1 MSVRALPMAC
11 LVAALGLTSSA
22 SAQDKPNWREG
33 RKVFKRCESC
43 HTFKVGEHR
52 FSPSLAGFYGR
63 NVGAARDFTYSKGMR
78 EKSVEGL
85 VWTGETLNIFLTAPG
100 KFIPKTKMNFPGL
113 RAEQGRRNVIAYLK
127 RRSKR

>member
-52 FSPSLAGFYGR
+52 FGPSLAGFYGR

-100 KFIPKTKMNFPGL
+100 SSFLKPK
-113 RAEQGRRNVIAYLK
+113 
-127 RRSKR
+127 